1 MSRFRC
7 DVPLGTVGGTV
18 GARVTVEL
26 AGLAWLTLMDAVWA
40 GAAAVAGRTA
50 GAGETRLTFSVVL
63 ASAISA
69 GVSLDASASRL

>member
-26 AGLAWLTLMDAVWA
+26 AGLAWLTFVDVVWA
-40 GAAAVAGRTA
+40 GAAAVAWQAA
-50 GAGETRLTFSVVL
+50 GAGEARLTLSVAL
-63 ASAISA
+63 ASDVSA
-69 GVSLDASASRL
+69 GASLEASARRL

>member
-26 AGLAWLTLMDAVWA
+26 AGLAWLTLMDAVLVDV
-40 GAAAVAGRTA
+40 AA
-50 GAGETRLTFSVVL
+50 
-63 ASAISA
+63 
-69 GVSLDASASRL
+69 